1 MSRPLLLGLC
11 VLLSGCTLEQLSIRP
26 EAVELAQDQDQSLA
40 VVQTVAASPAPPEPQ
55 PQPQPQSQS
64 QSQPQLPGQDGP
76 TAELLQ
82 GGDLRLTTRRSEQT
96 FPDGNRIWMVEL
108 HRGDELLARW
118 KAASGIA
125 KRQDADRLWS
135 PGNAAPLPAGRYS
148 LGRPEPWGE
157 DLWFDL
163 QPRFETS
170 RSALG
175 IHRCYPGTGCICF
188 PSRTDIDA
196 LAAWVREANLQ
207 TLDVLN

>member
-1 MSRPLLLGLC
+1 MSGPLWLGLS
-11 VLLSGCTLEQLSIRP
+11 VLLSGCALQQLSVRP
-26 EAVELAQDQDQSLA
+26 EAVELAQVQDQSQA
-40 VVQTVAASPAPPEPQ
+40 VVQTVAASPAPPKPL
-55 PQPQPQSQS
+55 PKPL
-64 QSQPQLPGQDGP
+64 PQLPGQDGP

-108 HRGDELLARW
+108 HRGDRLLARW

-125 KRQDADRLWS
+125 QRQDADRLWS

-196 LAAWVREANLQ
+196 LAAWVRAANLQ
-207 TLDVLN
+207 TLSVVN

>member
-1 MSRPLLLGLC
+1 MSGPLWLGLS
-11 VLLSGCTLEQLSIRP
+11 VLLSGCALQQLSVRP
-26 EAVELAQDQDQSLA
+26 EAVELAQVQDQSQA
-40 VVQTVAASPAPPEPQ
+40 VVQTVAASPAPPQPLPLPQ
-55 PQPQPQSQS
+55 PP
-64 QSQPQLPGQDGP
+64 LPGQDGP

-108 HRGDELLARW
+108 HRGDRLLARW

-125 KRQDADRLWS
+125 QRQDADRLWS

-175 IHRCYPGTGCICF
+175 IHRCYPGTGCICI
-188 PSRTDIDA
+188 PSRAEIDA
-196 LAAWVREANLQ
+196 LAAWVRAANLQ
-207 TLDVLN
+207 TLSVVN

>member
-1 MSRPLLLGLC
+1 MSRPLWLGLC

-40 VVQTVAASPAPPEPQ
+40 VVQTVAASPAPPQPLPQ
-55 PQPQPQSQS
+55 PP
-64 QSQPQLPGQDGP
+64 PQLPGQDGP

-82 GGDLRLTTRRSEQT
+82 GGDLSLTTRRSEQT

-108 HRGDELLARW
+108 HRGDRLLARW

-125 KRQDADRLWS
+125 QRQGADRLWS

-148 LGRPEPWGE
+148 LGQPEPWGE

-163 QPRFETS
+163 QPRFDTS

-175 IHRCYPGTGCICF
+175 IHRCYPGTGCICI
-188 PSRTDIDA
+188 PSRPDIDA
-196 LAAWVREANLQ
+196 LAAWVRQANLQ
-207 TLDVLN
+207 TLLVVN

>member
-1 MSRPLLLGLC
+1 MSGPLWLGLS
-11 VLLSGCTLEQLSIRP
+11 VLLSGCALQQLSVRP
-26 EAVELAQDQDQSLA
+26 EAVELAQVQDQSQA
-40 VVQTVAASPAPPEPQ
+40 VVQTVAASPAPPQ
-55 PQPQPQSQS
+55 PKPMP
-64 QSQPQLPGQDGP
+64 PLPGQDGP

-82 GGDLRLTTRRSEQT
+82 GGDLRLTPRRSEQT

-108 HRGDELLARW
+108 HRGDRLLARW

-125 KRQDADRLWS
+125 QRQDADRLWS

-175 IHRCYPGTGCICF
+175 IHRCYPGTGCICI
-188 PSRTDIDA
+188 PSRAEIDA
-196 LAAWVREANLQ
+196 LAAWVRAANLQ
-207 TLDVLN
+207 TLSVVN

>member
-1 MSRPLLLGLC
+1 MSGPLWLGLS
-11 VLLSGCTLEQLSIRP
+11 VLLSGCALQQLSVRP
-26 EAVELAQDQDQSLA
+26 EAVELAQVQDQSQA
-40 VVQTVAASPAPPEPQ
+40 VVQTVTASPAPPQPLPLPQ
-55 PQPQPQSQS
+55 PP
-64 QSQPQLPGQDGP
+64 LPGQDGP

-108 HRGDELLARW
+108 HRGDRLLARW

-125 KRQDADRLWS
+125 QRQDADRLWS

-175 IHRCYPGTGCICF
+175 IHRCYPGTGCICI
-188 PSRTDIDA
+188 PSRAEIDA
-196 LAAWVREANLQ
+196 LAAWVRAANLQ
-207 TLDVLN
+207 TLSVVN